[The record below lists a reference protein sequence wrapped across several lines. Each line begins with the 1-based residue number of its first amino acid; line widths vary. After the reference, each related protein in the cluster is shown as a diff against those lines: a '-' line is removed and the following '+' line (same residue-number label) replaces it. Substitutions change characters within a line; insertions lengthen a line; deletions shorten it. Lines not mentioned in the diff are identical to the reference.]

1 MPVLHFRVKKQN
13 ENIDIS
19 RTLHSQNLTLRRV
32 VITRNKSLI
41 NNVPPGP
48 LTPPYDNFVPTYL
61 PDLKGGI
68 IVDVSFFKGFEIL
81 SNFVSN
87 DILVPFGN
95 EVANIDNR
103 YNLNFAN
110 EDIALSFNVQCY
122 NFERKDTVVF
132 QTNDTDTTAGSIKY
146 IDLFFDF
153 DNLYD
158 YSTY

>member
-1 MPVLHFRVKKQN
+1 MPVLHFRIKKQN
-13 ENIDIS
+13 ENIDLS

-32 VITRNKSLI
+32 IITRNRSVITNSPLLAP
-41 NNVPPGP
+41 VPS
-48 LTPPYDNFVPTYL
+48 DNFIPEYTT
-61 PDLKGGI
+61 DLKGGI
-68 IVDVSFFKGFEIL
+68 IVDISFFKGFEIL

-122 NFERKDTVVF
+122 DFERKNSVVF
-132 QTNDTDTTAGSIKY
+132 QNDTTATTDGAIKY

-153 DNLYD
+153 DNLFD

>member
-1 MPVLHFRVKKQN
+1 MPVLHFRIKKQN
-13 ENIDIS
+13 ENIDLS

-32 VITRNKSLI
+32 IITRNRSVI
-41 NNVPPGP
+41 SNAPTTAPIP
-48 LTPPYDNFVPTYL
+48 ADNFIPEYTT
-61 PDLKGGI
+61 DLKGGI
-68 IVDVSFFKGFEIL
+68 IVDISFFKGFEIL

-122 NFERKDTVVF
+122 DFERKNSVVF
-132 QTNDTDTTAGSIKY
+132 QSDTTATTDGAIKY

>member
-1 MPVLHFRVKKQN
+1 MAVLHFRVTKQN
-13 ENIDIS
+13 DNIDLS
-19 RTLHSQNLTLRRV
+19 RTLHSQNLTLRRII
-32 VITRNKSLI
+32 ITRNRSVITNSPLLAP
-41 NNVPPGP
+41 VPS
-48 LTPPYDNFVPTYL
+48 DNFIPEYTT
-61 PDLKGGI
+61 DLKGGI
-68 IVDVSFFKGFEIL
+68 IVDISFFKGFEIL

-122 NFERKDTVVF
+122 DFERKNAVVF
-132 QTNDTDTTAGSIKY
+132 QSDTSATTDGAIKY